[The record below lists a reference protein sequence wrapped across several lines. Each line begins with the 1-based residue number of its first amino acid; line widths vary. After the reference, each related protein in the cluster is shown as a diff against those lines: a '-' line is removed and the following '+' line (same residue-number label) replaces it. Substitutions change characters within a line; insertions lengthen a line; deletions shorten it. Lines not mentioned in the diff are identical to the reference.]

1 MNLIF
6 NFTYEDGIKI
16 EKYIN
21 NKEDYESL
29 ISKVEIDQTPSQII
43 KKPFLQ
49 RLNSYESKNSRI
61 LFEKLNQLREYNSIS

>member
-29 ISKVEIDQTPSQII
+29 ISKVEIGQTPCQII
-43 KKPFLQ
+43 NKPFLQ
-49 RLNSYESKNSRI
+49 RLNRYESKNSRI
-61 LFEKLNQLREYNSIS
+61 LFETLNQLREYNSIS